1 LTLGTRPGKEPETFR
16 LFFHLNYEESNALSA
31 DKEIIMSDMEI
42 TFPGG
47 KKVSA
52 NWHGFEIATDQPAGG
67 GGEGSAP
74 TPFDLFLASLGTCA
88 GIFALG
94 FIQSRG
100 LGTEGLKINVS
111 FELNQATH
119 LLGRVAMRITLP
131 KDFPAKYRDAV
142 IKAAEQCLVKRTMD
156 APPAFEITAG

>member
-1 LTLGTRPGKEPETFR
+1 
-16 LFFHLNYEESNALSA
+16 
-31 DKEIIMSDMEI
+31 MSDMEI

-47 KKVSA
+47 KKVNA
-52 NWHGFEIATDQPAGG
+52 LWHGFEIATDQPAPV
-67 GGEGSAP
+67 GEGAAP

-100 LGTEGLKINVS
+100 LSAEGLGITVS
-111 FELNQATH
+111 FERDQETH
-119 LLGRVAMRITLP
+119 LLSKAVFRIKLP
-131 KDFPAKYRDAV
+131 KDFPPKYKDAV

-156 APPAFEITAG
+156 NPPAFEITAA

>member
-1 LTLGTRPGKEPETFR
+1 
-16 LFFHLNYEESNALSA
+16 
-31 DKEIIMSDMEI
+31 MSDMEI

-52 NWHGFEIATDQPAGG
+52 LWRGFEIRTDQPAAG

-100 LGTEGLKINVS
+100 LSAEGLKITAS
-111 FELNQATH
+111 FEQNPATH
-119 LLGRVAMRITLP
+119 LLGRAAIKITLP
-131 KDFPAKYRDAV
+131 KGFPPKYKDAV

-156 APPAFEITAG
+156 NPPKFEITAE

>member
-1 LTLGTRPGKEPETFR
+1 
-16 LFFHLNYEESNALSA
+16 
-31 DKEIIMSDMEI
+31 MSDMEI
-42 TFPGG
+42 VFPGG
-47 KKVSA
+47 KKISA
-52 NWHGFEIATDQPAGG
+52 LWHGFEIKTDQPRTLAAGSAEKVRGQPAGG

-100 LGTEGLKINVS
+100 LSAEGLKINVS
-111 FELNQATH
+111 FEQDEATH
-119 LLGRVAMRITLP
+119 LLSKAAMRITLP
-131 KDFPAKYRDAV
+131 KDFPPKYKDAV

-156 APPAFEITAG
+156 NPPAFEITAV

>member
-1 LTLGTRPGKEPETFR
+1 
-16 LFFHLNYEESNALSA
+16 
-31 DKEIIMSDMEI
+31 MSEMQI

-52 NWHGFEIATDQPAGG
+52 NWHGFEIATDQPADN

-94 FIQSRG
+94 FIRSRN
-100 LGTEGLKINVS
+100 LSTEGLKIGVS
-111 FELNQATH
+111 FDMDPETH
-119 LLGRVAMRITLP
+119 LLGKVAMRITLP
-131 KDFPAKYRDAV
+131 KDFPAKYTAAV

>member
-1 LTLGTRPGKEPETFR
+1 
-16 LFFHLNYEESNALSA
+16 
-31 DKEIIMSDMEI
+31 MSDMEI
-42 TFPGG
+42 SFPGG

-52 NWHGFEIATDQPAGG
+52 SWHGFEIATDQPAGG

-100 LGTEGLKINVS
+100 LSSEGLKINVS
-111 FELNQATH
+111 FEVDQATH
-119 LLGRVAMRITLP
+119 LLSRAVMRITLP
-131 KDFPAKYRDAV
+131 AGFPIKYKDAV

-156 APPAFEITAG
+156 NPPAFVITAE

>member
-1 LTLGTRPGKEPETFR
+1 
-16 LFFHLNYEESNALSA
+16 
-31 DKEIIMSDMEI
+31 MSDMEI

-47 KKVSA
+47 KKVNA
-52 NWHGFEIATDQPAGG
+52 LWHGFEIATDQPAPV
-67 GGEGSAP
+67 GEGAAP

-100 LGTEGLKINVS
+100 LSAEGLGISVS
-111 FELNQATH
+111 FERNEETH
-119 LLGRVAMRITLP
+119 LLSKAVFRIKLP
-131 KDFPAKYRDAV
+131 KDFPPKYKDAV

-156 APPAFEITAG
+156 NPPAFEITAG

>member
-1 LTLGTRPGKEPETFR
+1 M
-16 LFFHLNYEESNALSA
+16 
-31 DKEIIMSDMEI
+31 DDMQI

-52 NWHGFEIATDQPAGG
+52 QWHGFEIATDQPAAG

-100 LGTEGLKINVS
+100 LSAEGLKITAS
-111 FELNQATH
+111 FERDEATH
-119 LLGRVAMRITLP
+119 LLSKAAFRLTLP
-131 KDFPAKYRDAV
+131 KDFPPKYTAAV
-142 IKAAEQCLVKRTMD
+142 IKASEQCLVMRTIGN
-156 APPAFEITAG
+156 PPKVEITAE

>member
-1 LTLGTRPGKEPETFR
+1 M
-16 LFFHLNYEESNALSA
+16 N
-31 DKEIIMSDMEI
+31 DMEI

-88 GIFALG
+88 GIFVLG

-100 LGTEGLKINVS
+100 LSTEGLKIVQSMDWDPASHLMKKIS
-111 FELNQATH
+111 F
-119 LLGRVAMRITLP
+119 RIELP
-131 KDFPAKYRDAV
+131 KGFPEKYKDAV
-142 IKAAEQCLVKRTMD
+142 IKSAEQCLVKRTLH

>member
-1 LTLGTRPGKEPETFR
+1 
-16 LFFHLNYEESNALSA
+16 
-31 DKEIIMSDMEI
+31 MSEMKI

-47 KKVSA
+47 KKVNA
-52 NWHGFEIATDQPAGG
+52 NWHGFEIATDQPAPS
-67 GGEGSAP
+67 GEGSAP

-100 LGTEGLKINVS
+100 LSTEGLGISVS
-111 FELNQATH
+111 FEVSPETH
-119 LLGRVAMRITLP
+119 LLSKAAMKIDLP
-131 KDFPAKYRDAV
+131 PGFPEKYKGAV

-156 APPAFEITAG
+156 NPPKFEITAG